1 MISPVLVEEFIH
13 YGKIV
18 SAAMAFVGLITF
30 LYQKLVS
37 PVVRKVVHISTTIDK
52 LDTNC
57 IPTIQASLDSQDIVL
72 GGLRKGHEEFRVQL
86 NQFTTRQDG
95 IEKIANATHT
105 ALLNHLENTSRE
117 KRKKVKV

>member
-1 MISPVLVEEFIH
+1 MISQVVVEGFIH

-18 SAAMAFVGLITF
+18 SAGMAFAGLITF

-37 PVVRKVVHISTTIDK
+37 PVVRKVVHISSTIDK

-57 IPTIQASLDSQDIVL
+57 IPTIQRSLDDQDVVL
-72 GGLRKGHEEFRVQL
+72 GGLKRGHEDFKTQL
-86 NQFTTRQDG
+86 GQFTLRQDG
-95 IEKIANATHT
+95 LEKTVTATHT